1 MNHPPYRTMILLLT
15 MVLLTASGY
24 LFAGGHQE
32 QENTPPSAAK
42 ETISII
48 DQTGREVSVPKEVRR
63 IVTIPIPAAS
73 MLIAIDGGTERLVG
87 MHPKSKS
94 ALEEGI
100 LKEFYPEALRIN
112 SEVVGDGF
120 MPNVEAMLALNPD
133 LIFQWGHLGVDV
145 VEPLENAGLNVALL
159 LYGSQENLEGW
170 IHDFGLLLDKEE
182 KAQKI
187 IAWHHEVQEEIGS
200 AVAEIP
206 ENEKP
211 RVLYFLRWLSSK
223 TVAAQGTY
231 NDFYINL
238 TGGINPAGE
247 LTQFPQV
254 SEEQII
260 AWDPQIILLNGFESE
275 LTPQDIY
282 GNPKLADVSAVR
294 DHRVYK
300 IPLGGYRWDPPNQ
313 ESPLMWKWLAMLFH
327 PERFG
332 WDLRNEIKENYLWI
346 YGKVPTEEQIDGIL
360 RKTMNS
366 EAAGYDRFLQ

>member
-182 KAQKI
+182 KAQK
-187 IAWHHEVQEEIGS
+187 S
-200 AVAEIP
+200 
-206 ENEKP
+206 
-211 RVLYFLRWLSSK
+211 LRGTMRYRKKS
-223 TVAAQGTY
+223 AAQWPRFPKMKSQGSSI
-231 NDFYINL
+231 FS
-238 TGGINPAGE
+238 GGFRVKPLRHREPIMISTSTLPGE
-247 LTQFPQV
+247 SIPQV
-254 SEEQII
+254 S
-260 AWDPQIILLNGFESE
+260 
-275 LTPQDIY
+275 
-282 GNPKLADVSAVR
+282 
-294 DHRVYK
+294 
-300 IPLGGYRWDPPNQ
+300 
-313 ESPLMWKWLAMLFH
+313 
-327 PERFG
+327 
-332 WDLRNEIKENYLWI
+332 
-346 YGKVPTEEQIDGIL
+346 
-360 RKTMNS
+360 
-366 EAAGYDRFLQ
+366 

>member
-1 MNHPPYRTMILLLT
+1 
-15 MVLLTASGY
+15 
-24 LFAGGHQE
+24 
-32 QENTPPSAAK
+32 
-42 ETISII
+42 
-48 DQTGREVSVPKEVRR
+48 
-63 IVTIPIPAAS
+63 